1 MKIIEDMDIKKIVS
15 MSIFIPLTALA
26 STRYRIDNSSNYIII
41 SESLSSCFEDK
52 KKQEILNTVIP
63 QGKITVSD
71 FLDRL
76 SSIKEY
82 ITLDDVILITSL
94 STDELGY
101 FFHITNAFKIM
112 TKKSSEVV

>member
-1 MKIIEDMDIKKIVS
+1 

-26 STRYRIDNSSNYIII
+26 STRYRIENSSNYIII
-41 SESLSSCFEDK
+41 SECLLNCFDEE
-52 KKQEILNTVIP
+52 KQKILNTVMP

-82 ITLDDVILITSL
+82 ITLADVILITSL
-94 STDELGY
+94 STRELGY
-101 FFHITNAFKIM
+101 FFHITNGFKIM
-112 TKKSSEVV
+112 TKKSLEEV